1 MLFRKYEPLLKNGF
15 TKYNY
20 PNPIGKIY
28 STKLI
33 NDAANDHFNAF
44 AVGGKSTEGK
54 RYQVFFNSVPAGFS
68 QIKREWYK
76 RFLFMKFKSK
86 PFCLFCYLKGI
97 NKRQS

>member
-1 MLFRKYEPLLKNGF
+1 MLFRKYEPLLKNGL

-68 QIKREWYK
+68 QIKRKWYQ
-76 RFLFMKFKSK
+76 RFLLWNLNRN
-86 PFCLFCYLKGI
+86 LFTYFVI
-97 NKRQS
+97 